1 MREKRHCCCCVPL
14 PDGVMLVGIY
24 GTAFHTG
31 LLVIQLTHGASLA
44 PEPHLLEP
52 PFDVDAG
59 EIVNSLLLA
68 SHLLGISVN
77 ALLLFGMY
85 WGKRRLMLPWLF
97 LQGFL
102 ASILASLACYYIA
115 LFPLKK
121 SCLVEQPST
130 SSIIEEDEPNFRP
143 IVSASTRFKVDGA
156 EESGRRSTCQVLLW
170 YGAIMILSILILVYY
185 FYIVHDFLDQLKIEK
200 KREKTQW
207 QVDIELKESPPETPP
222 PLPHSGIDEPDDI
235 VVLEETIEPTTLT
248 TSSSDATKQ
257 VTFDTT
263 EEYIAP
269 APVSPKKTSRVAW
282 QDDIEFIE

>member
-1 MREKRHCCCCVPL
+1 
-14 PDGVMLVGIY
+14 
-24 GTAFHTG
+24 
-31 LLVIQLTHGASLA
+31 
-44 PEPHLLEP
+44 
-52 PFDVDAG
+52 
-59 EIVNSLLLA
+59 
-68 SHLLGISVN
+68 
-77 ALLLFGMY
+77 MY

-185 FYIVHDFLDQLKIEK
+185 FYIVHVSTYICNC
-200 KREKTQW
+200 
-207 QVDIELKESPPETPP
+207 
-222 PLPHSGIDEPDDI
+222 
-235 VVLEETIEPTTLT
+235 TL
-248 TSSSDATKQ
+248 
-257 VTFDTT
+257 
-263 EEYIAP
+263 
-269 APVSPKKTSRVAW
+269 
-282 QDDIEFIE
+282 

>member
-1 MREKRHCCCCVPL
+1 
-14 PDGVMLVGIY
+14 
-24 GTAFHTG
+24 
-31 LLVIQLTHGASLA
+31 
-44 PEPHLLEP
+44 
-52 PFDVDAG
+52 
-59 EIVNSLLLA
+59 
-68 SHLLGISVN
+68 
-77 ALLLFGMY
+77 MY

-185 FYIVHDFLDQLKIEK
+185 FYIVHVSTYICNCTTLQVVFSKSFDQFCFGFQDFLDQLKIEK

-222 PLPHSGIDEPDDI
+222 PPPHPGIDEPDDI